1 MNKIFKH
8 RIFAGVALLSVL
20 FLGSACTDEWDD
32 HYSANSEAPS
42 QTLLD
47 IVANDSELS
56 NFYDVLKACSRKDAS
71 GNVIVDCADSLLNQS
86 RVYTLWAPVN
96 GALTEAKR
104 DSLIGEINDGNR
116 DQVFERF
123 VLAHMTHYLHAANG
137 NRVPS
142 SETDKRFKVVLLN
155 DKKADFVG
163 EAGNYTF
170 KNIALVPNKYNIRAK
185 NGFLHKI
192 SSAIDFVPN
201 IWECLRSTPGVDSI
215 ADYLYSFNIKKF
227 NPYTSIPGPIED
239 GKTTYVDS
247 VFDESNQFL
256 ALGYNRANG
265 GMGLINDEDSSYIM
279 FVPTNELWHEM
290 VQKTT
295 KYFNFRKVG
304 SDFRR
309 LQLDTMQ
316 YEYARTML
324 CNYLVFSQKEQKP
337 SLDGEPDSLLS
348 SFRDKRRRFAVA
360 DLKAAVCDSVPVSNG
375 KFYIINKF
383 PFKSTAIWHDTIKIE
398 AEYGNSEDIEG
409 SSYITEWGAV
419 GGVTISNTSES
430 ALPSQ
435 INPVLDGKVSG
446 NRYLLLNQN
455 NNDYESY
462 VTFRV
467 PNVLS
472 GSYKVQVVMLPP
484 HITRS
489 KTDDMEPSRIKPL
502 LTMTNA
508 DGVAIDTLYITDKS
522 TAKTEKIKVEGS
534 NKRVTVVKDID
545 NYALVNDTA
554 RIDSV
559 YLYDVVKNRENNND
573 AALREEAIIT
583 FDQCEYGYP
592 EEDTS
597 VRLKLMYDCALESKP
612 VYVDGYETRLRI
624 DCILLIPVPEEE
636 ISGVAGEGGGV
647 DEVVPDTD
655 EEV

>member
-1 MNKIFKH
+1 MNKLFKH
-8 RIFAGVALLSVL
+8 RIFAGAALLSVL

-47 IVANDSELS
+47 IIANDSELS

-104 DSLIGEINDGNR
+104 DSLINEIDNGNR
-116 DQVFERF
+116 DLVFDRF
-123 VLAHMTHYLHAANG
+123 VLGHMTHYLHAANG
-137 NRVPS
+137 KRIPS
-142 SETDKRFKVVLLN
+142 SETDKRFDVVLLN

-163 EAGNYTF
+163 DAGNYTF
-170 KNIALVPNKYNIRAK
+170 KNIALVSDKYNIRAK

-192 SSAIDFVPN
+192 SDAMDFVPN
-201 IWECLRSTPGVDSI
+201 IWECLRTTPGVDSI

-227 NPYTSIPGPIED
+227 NAYLSIPGPIED

-256 ALGYNRANG
+256 SLGYNRANG

-324 CNYLVFSQKEQKP
+324 CNYLVFSQKEQKS
-337 SLDGEPDSLLS
+337 SLNGEPDSLLS
-348 SFRDKRRRFAVA
+348 AFRDKRRRFALA
-360 DLKAAVCDSVPVSNG
+360 DLKAAVIDSVPVSNG

-398 AEYGNSEDIEG
+398 AEYGNADDIEG
-409 SSYITEWGAV
+409 SSYITEWGAA
-419 GGVTISNTSES
+419 GGTISASSES

-435 INPVLDGKVSG
+435 INPLLEGKVSG
-446 NRYLLLNQN
+446 NRYLLLNNN

-462 VTFRV
+462 ATFRV

-472 GSYKVQVVMLPP
+472 GRYKVQVVMLPP

-489 KTDDMEPSRIKPL
+489 KTDDMEPSRIKPV

-508 DGVAIDTLYITDKS
+508 DGVTIDTLYITDQS
-522 TAKTEKIKVEGS
+522 TAKGDRVRDEN
-534 NKRVTVVKDID
+534 NKWQQIVIDID

-559 YLYDVVKNRENNND
+559 YFYDVVKNRNNSND
-573 AALREEAIIT
+573 PALREEAIIT
-583 FDQCEYGYP
+583 FDQCEYGYT

-597 VRLKLMYDCALESKP
+597 VRLKLMYDCALERRP
-612 VYVDGYETRLRI
+612 VYVTGYERRLRI

-636 ISGVAGEGGGV
+636 MSDVAGGGGV